1 MKTKTRS
8 EVAEPLYA
16 PQYPARQVLQIIADT
31 WTPIV
36 LFCMRGRTRRFN
48 ELQRSIRDI
57 SKKMLTQTLRKLE
70 QRGLLNRLVHPVV
83 PPHVDYSL
91 TPAGNKFAEAVA
103 LLCEWAVQNNRS
115 DLSTNAAGCLVCA
128 GAEKTTSRDS
138 RARQEKIPL
147 RDFSRRGIAYSRK
160 GQG

>member
-8 EVAEPLYA
+8 EVAEPLYD

-48 ELQRSIRDI
+48 ELERSIPDI

-70 QRGLLNRLVHPVV
+70 RRGLLDRLVHPVV
-83 PPHVDYSL
+83 PPHVDYTL
-91 TPAGNKFAEAVA
+91 TPVGTKFAEAVA
-103 LLCEWAVQNNRS
+103 LLCEWAQKN
-115 DLSTNAAGCLVCA
+115 
-128 GAEKTTSRDS
+128 K
-138 RARQEKIPL
+138 
-147 RDFSRRGIAYSRK
+147 GILKRVNFND
-160 GQG
+160 

>member
-1 MKTKTRS
+1 MKTKARP
-8 EVAEPLYA
+8 EVAEPLYD

-36 LFCMRGRTRRFN
+36 LFCLRGRTRRFN
-48 ELQRSIRDI
+48 ELQRSIPDI

-103 LLCEWAVQNNRS
+103 LLCDWAKQH
-115 DLSTNAAGCLVCA
+115 
-128 GAEKTTSRDS
+128 
-138 RARQEKIPL
+138 RALLKQVVG
-147 RDFSRRGIAYSRK
+147 RG
-160 GQG
+160 

>member
-8 EVAEPLYA
+8 KVAEPLYD
-16 PQYPARQVLQIIADT
+16 PRYPARQVLQIIADT

-48 ELQRSIRDI
+48 ELQRSIPDI

-91 TPAGNKFAEAVA
+91 TPAGNKFAQAVA
-103 LLCEWAVQNNRS
+103 LLCEWAEQNKALLKRV
-115 DLSTNAAGCLVCA
+115 AGKA
-128 GAEKTTSRDS
+128 TS
-138 RARQEKIPL
+138 E
-147 RDFSRRGIAYSRK
+147 
-160 GQG
+160 

>member
-1 MKTKTRS
+1 MVTVKNAMKTKNDS
-8 EVAEPLYA
+8 KVAETVYDSR
-16 PQYPARQVLQIIADT
+16 YPARQVLQIIADT

-48 ELQRSIRDI
+48 ELQRSIPDV

-103 LLCEWAVQNNRS
+103 LLCEWAEQNKA
-115 DLSTNAAGCLVCA
+115 LLKQVAG
-128 GAEKTTSRDS
+128 
-138 RARQEKIPL
+138 
-147 RDFSRRGIAYSRK
+147 RGNY
-160 GQG
+160 

>member
-1 MKTKTRS
+1 MKTKPLS
-8 EVAEPLYA
+8 EVAEPVYD

-48 ELQRSIRDI
+48 ELQRSIPDI

-91 TPAGNKFAEAVA
+91 TPAGTKFAEAVA
-103 LLCEWAVQNNRS
+103 LLCEWAEQNKA
-115 DLSTNAAGCLVCA
+115 LLQQVAGI
-128 GAEKTTSRDS
+128 GN
-138 RARQEKIPL
+138 
-147 RDFSRRGIAYSRK
+147 Y
-160 GQG
+160 

>member
-8 EVAEPLYA
+8 KVAEPLYD
-16 PQYPARQVLQIIADT
+16 PRYPARQVLQIIADT

-48 ELQRSIRDI
+48 ELQRSIPDI

-103 LLCEWAVQNNRS
+103 LLCEWAEQNKA
-115 DLSTNAAGCLVCA
+115 LLQQVAG
-128 GAEKTTSRDS
+128 
-138 RARQEKIPL
+138 
-147 RDFSRRGIAYSRK
+147 RGNY
-160 GQG
+160 

>member
-8 EVAEPLYA
+8 EVAEPLYD

-48 ELQRSIRDI
+48 ELQRSIPDI

-70 QRGLLNRLVHPVV
+70 QRGLVHRLVHPVV
-83 PPHVDYSL
+83 PPHVDSTL
-91 TPAGNKFAEAVA
+91 TPVGAKFAEAVA
-103 LLCEWAVQNNRS
+103 LLCNW
-115 DLSTNAAGCLVCA
+115 
-128 GAEKTTSRDS
+128 AEKNKAMLKQVDRTLN
-138 RARQEKIPL
+138 RA
-147 RDFSRRGIAYSRK
+147 D
-160 GQG
+160 

>member
-1 MKTKTRS
+1 MKTTKNLA
-8 EVAEPLYA
+8 VAEPLYDSR
-16 PQYPARQVLQIIADT
+16 YPARQVLQIIADT

-48 ELQRSIRDI
+48 ELQRSIPDI

-70 QRGLLNRLVHPVV
+70 KRGLLNRLVHPVV

-103 LLCEWAVQNNRS
+103 LLCEWAVQNKA
-115 DLSTNAAGCLVCA
+115 LLKQVAA
-128 GAEKTTSRDS
+128 
-138 RARQEKIPL
+138 
-147 RDFSRRGIAYSRK
+147 RGTH
-160 GQG
+160 

>member
-8 EVAEPLYA
+8 EAAEPLYD

-48 ELQRSIRDI
+48 ELQRSIPDV
-57 SKKMLTQTLRKLE
+57 SKKMLTQTLRRLE
-70 QRGLLNRLVHPVV
+70 QRGLVNRLVHPVV

-91 TPAGNKFAEAVA
+91 TPAGKNFAEAVA
-103 LLCEWAVQNNRS
+103 LLCRWAEQNKA
-115 DLSTNAAGCLVCA
+115 LLKHVAGEA
-128 GAEKTTSRDS
+128 TIE
-138 RARQEKIPL
+138 
-147 RDFSRRGIAYSRK
+147 
-160 GQG
+160 

>member
-8 EVAEPLYA
+8 KVTEPLYD
-16 PQYPARQVLQIIADT
+16 PRYPARQVLQIIADT

-48 ELQRSIRDI
+48 ELQRSIPDI

-91 TPAGNKFAEAVA
+91 TPSGKKFAQAVA
-103 LLCEWAVQNNRS
+103 LLCEWAEHNKALLKQV
-115 DLSTNAAGCLVCA
+115 AGK
-128 GAEKTTSRDS
+128 GTT
-138 RARQEKIPL
+138 E
-147 RDFSRRGIAYSRK
+147 
-160 GQG
+160 

>member
-1 MKTKTRS
+1 MKTTKNLA
-8 EVAEPLYA
+8 VAEPLYDSR
-16 PQYPARQVLQIIADT
+16 YPARQVLQIIADT

-48 ELQRSIRDI
+48 ELQRSIPDV

-70 QRGLLNRLVHPVV
+70 RRGLLNRLVHPVV

-103 LLCEWAVQNNRS
+103 LLCEWAEQNKA
-115 DLSTNAAGCLVCA
+115 LLQQVAG
-128 GAEKTTSRDS
+128 
-138 RARQEKIPL
+138 
-147 RDFSRRGIAYSRK
+147 RGNY
-160 GQG
+160 